1 VISLSTRVSNE
12 LGAGRPE
19 AARLASRVVM
29 ALGLVVGVAIGLAM
43 ILVRHLWGYAYS
55 NEEEVVQ
62 YVAKMMPIL
71 AVSFLFDDLQ
81 CVLSGVARGCGWQK
95 IGAIVNLGA
104 YYLVG
109 IPAALCF
116 AFVYHLGGM
125 GLWLGIMCA
134 LIVQMLLL
142 LAITV
147 CTNWEKEALK
157 AKERVFSSSLPADM
171 T

>member
-1 VISLSTRVSNE
+1 MLPN
-12 LGAGRPE
+12 
-19 AARLASRVVM
+19 
-29 ALGLVVGVAIGLAM
+29 
-43 ILVRHLWGYAYS
+43 
-55 NEEEVVQ
+55 
-62 YVAKMMPIL
+62 
-71 AVSFLFDDLQ
+71 LQ
-81 CVLSGVARGCGWQK
+81 
-95 IGAIVNLGA
+95 
-104 YYLVG
+104 
-109 IPAALCF
+109 
-116 AFVYHLGGM
+116 